1 MIAELLDSLVEELG
15 NRGCPQAAQ
24 ECTPEPDWPAI
35 APVLVGSAIFAA
47 LALAVSATI
56 SLLSARVR
64 DRELLIWVAV
74 IWLVPVAGAIIWLY
88 VAFRGRLSE
97 IPIPTTLSDLVA
109 GSIRSRVPEF
119 QKHVRCDA

>member
-47 LALAVSATI
+47 LALAVFATI

-64 DRELLIWVAV
+64 DRELLMWVVV

-97 IPIPTTLSDLVA
+97 IRDPHDAL
-109 GSIRSRVPEF
+109 RSRSRFDSKPGTRVPEA
-119 QKHVRCDA
+119 REM